1 MLNKKMVTLSNVSQ
15 FTFFF
20 FFNSVDFIN
29 RRDLLK
35 VLTGYTDESRFQS
48 TQPNFR
54 MKVLIV
60 FLNPSL
66 S

>member
-1 MLNKKMVTLSNVSQ
+1 MFLNLL
-15 FTFFF
+15 F
-20 FFNSVDFIN
+20 FFNAVGFIN

-35 VLTGYTDESRFQS
+35 VLTSYTDESRFQS
-48 TQPNFR
+48 TQPNFH

>member
-1 MLNKKMVTLSNVSQ
+1 MFLSLL
-15 FTFFF
+15 FFF